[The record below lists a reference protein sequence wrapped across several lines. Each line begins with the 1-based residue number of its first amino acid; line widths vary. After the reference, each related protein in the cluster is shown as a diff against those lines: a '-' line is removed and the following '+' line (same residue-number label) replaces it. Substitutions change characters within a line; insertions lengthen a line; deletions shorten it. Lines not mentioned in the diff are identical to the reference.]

1 MKTEKFLLLA
11 SDSTH
16 FIMQLEKY
24 LQNFEICCRII
35 PLPGEISAGCG
46 LSLKT
51 SLEDKEKITA
61 ILEKENMVVN
71 MYIVEK
77 IGLRKKIE
85 KLK

>member
-16 FIMQLEKY
+16 FIMKLEKL

-46 LSLKT
+46 LSVKIALDDM
-51 SLEDKEKITA
+51 DKVNE
-61 ILEKENMVVN
+61 ILLKENIQIN
-71 MYIVEK
+71 KYIVEK
-77 IGLRKKIE
+77 TGLKKKIE
-85 KLK
+85 KI